1 MESMYKSEYHRRVC
15 VGLIRFMLLFISG
28 VGWSQIPTCGPN
40 QMLTGYFVGAGSAAI
55 NSGTVTPSASN
66 AQGAPDGLFSVM
78 AATSVM
84 TLDMGAIRAAGT
96 SLNITYK
103 SADANAPLWVWIAT
117 TSGGTY
123 TNITQLAA
131 TTTTTTKT
139 ILLPLD
145 AQFVRLES
153 KATSYS
159 IDAITYP
166 IYKCVN
172 SPAPTCSSG
181 QTLVSYPTGA
191 PLVTF
196 TGAVTNSSNAQ
207 GVPDG
212 SYVTLSNGTTL
223 TMDFGSTVVAGN
235 TLSFAYYSQ
244 YGSGTATPMQL
255 WIGTSTS
262 ALTNVGTVTPSTTA
276 ATFDFVLPLDARYV
290 QLIPIG
296 SNGTYYIDAAT
307 YLKYACVTPP
317 NTACSS
323 GQQSVF
329 YNQGLQGVADKTSS
343 VTNETNVSGAVDGKL
358 AGMPVNTYLTADF
371 GDLINA
377 GQSVTVTYN
386 SNNSTAPLQV
396 WTSTNATGTF
406 TYIGSLPASTSITSA
421 TLQLPLGMQYV
432 KLVTPPVTTYNVDAI
447 TYPIYSCVAIP
458 STTCSPGQVSVTNQ
472 KGVLS
477 TNTINGSVT
486 NTSGIRGLPDGQMT
500 TIGSSAGAM
509 ASFTFDMGNVITA
522 GNQLSIIY
530 SSTTTTNPLQVWVAT
545 TINGGYTNI
554 AQLPGSTTLTT
565 QSIVLPVDARF
576 IMLQTM
582 GSIYNVDAVTQT
594 IYSCVVNL
602 AACSSGQLS
611 VSYPAASVSASS
623 SGTGTVTN
631 PSNAAGPPDGSYA
644 ILAANASVTLD
655 MGIAVAAANSLTFTY
670 FPSGASTPMLVE
682 VASDIGGPYTSLA
695 SLPSG
700 TGWSTE
706 TIVLPIGAQYVKVTN
721 PTGAPT
727 NAWLDAVTYNIYAC
741 YTPSVTICSA
751 GKQSVGYFEGAT
763 TFLSSSGGTITGSSN
778 ITQVPDGAFTGI
790 PAGAS
795 VNIGMGSSLPT
806 GTELTI
812 TYYSGSGTGPLQLW
826 AQPTAGGS
834 YVYIGTFSSSTAVT
848 TSNITLPFAA
858 QNLQLKAASTTTAY
872 NVDAVTYQKT
882 VCVTPPNTKCVSGK
896 ISLMYYQG
904 AQGLSSASPT
914 VTNSTGI
921 SGTVDGSFAALP
933 TNTSLVADMG
943 NVITA
948 GTPLFVTYN
957 STSTTAPLQVLVAT
971 DVSGTF
977 TNIAQLPASGTT
989 QTLQFTL
996 PLDAQFIQFKTTG
1009 SAYNVDAVTFPIYTC
1024 VTKITNSCSSGQVA
1038 VSYPQGVQVVGATSG
1053 TATTP
1058 VTNTT
1063 NVKGVADGL
1072 LMSMTANST
1081 VKLDMGA
1088 IITAGNTLTF
1098 TYNAGSSAAPLQ
1110 VLVAETS
1117 SGTYTNIAQ
1126 LPGSTSMQTITL
1138 ALPLNARFVQLQ
1150 TTSVAYNIDAITQTI
1165 NSCVNSPITSCPT
1178 GKTSASYL
1186 GGVVQ
1191 TPTQTAGITNG
1202 VNVKGV
1208 EDGTVTTMAASSSME
1223 LDLGSAIPAGTTLTL
1238 RYYSSAASALPLKVS
1253 VSASSGTGYLQLNS
1267 VASTSSATLQS
1278 TTFTLP
1284 VASRYV
1290 NLETSASSTY
1300 YIDALTY
1307 PIYTCVTPPSTNC
1320 ASNQLSVSYQVGAEG
1335 IYEVSSTTLVTNEM
1349 NIPGTPDGNTAG
1361 LAANSYVT
1369 ISMGNVI
1376 TGGNTFLI
1384 TYKSAN
1390 TSAPL
1395 QVLVATNPTGPYT
1408 NIAQLPG
1415 STSMTTVP
1423 LMLPVDGQYVKLQTT
1438 GTAYSIDAVTV
1449 TNYNCVNDPTNICGI
1464 GTTVA
1469 SYNRGAT
1476 TASGTPQNVTGPS
1489 SVTGVPDGAYAV
1501 LAANGVLIVDLGTVI
1516 AAGTTISVNYKSGDL
1531 VAPMQVSVAT
1541 TLSGGYT
1548 NIGQMPA
1555 STSVVTNMLTLPVD
1569 GRYVKL
1575 ETKATAFSVDAVM
1588 RPVYTCIVVEST
1600 SGIVYL
1606 DGNVNGIKNSTE
1618 QGVGGVTVKAYNASG
1633 ALVGT
1638 TTTSYGNTTLNVPAG
1653 YYSFSNLTTGA
1664 PYRLEF
1670 VNLPTPY
1677 VEGIYGTNNGTSVQF
1692 VLGGTQTNDFGV
1704 YVPSTLCSVQSDSRL
1719 IFSTGTYDGATAV
1732 GSWSYLDRN
1741 VIGAATATTTITSDI
1756 SPTKVGVPLGIS
1768 SQRPNNL
1775 VYMSPISTNLSSVFP
1790 QAPDGS
1796 SAIYVANYNGLN
1808 GMQQYQGTKLL
1819 VKLSTLGINVGP
1831 TNTSVGGNPF
1841 GVQGLGGLDF
1851 SESGDTMYL
1860 VNMYHGSLVGV
1871 NVSEVDYNNL
1881 PGSAP
1886 TSAWEITPPVSLS
1899 NCSNGVYRPTALKQY
1914 GGKLYMGGVCDA
1926 SVSGNVTDLKGV
1938 VLVYDPN
1945 SSTWGRALSYPINFC
1960 GGGRPMDATSGSLL
1974 YFCPTSWKT
1983 YSGGNTSGDAYM
1995 QPVMMDLAFADNGVM
2010 VIGTTNRLVY
2020 GSGSSNFQTGYI
2032 LGAWPNGNGTY
2043 TLENAGKLGPLTTQ
2057 VPPDYKIAT
2066 SGPTGP
2072 GNDWFFAQRTVD
2084 NIRESTRFLYNGGLY
2099 IKPGTGELVFGSV
2112 DPVLTT
2118 SAGASYI
2125 STLTGAP
2132 LYGAQLFKGQKLSR
2146 ISGVQESCD
2155 AVPPMEIGG
2164 RAWRDSDKDGIQDA
2178 GEPALVGV
2186 TVELRDAS
2194 GGLVA
2199 TAVTDGNG
2207 NYIFS
2212 NQEGMS
2218 NTASKQYGLPLTQL
2232 TPYKLVITTL
2242 GTNSSVSGLTLAD
2255 LSPALGETA
2264 SSTNT
2269 GATIANNDGFLVSG
2283 LPTISIKTGAD
2294 GQVNHTYDFG
2304 FGIVGFPPV
2313 ATNDIATTPQGKPV
2327 SGNVLTNDYDPEG
2340 GPLVVT
2346 TTPISNPTKGTV
2358 VLNPNGTYTYTPTPT
2373 ATGEDT
2379 FCYEITDNQGLKD
2392 TACVV
2397 IDIIPTLTVENNPP
2411 VAVDDNVQTPL
2422 NTPVKIVVKANDS
2435 DPEGQP
2441 LGQPVKITEPTHGT
2455 AVVNGDGTV
2464 TYTPNTGFTGTDTF
2478 KYSICDNGVPSLC
2491 DTATV
2496 TILVVTAVAGNQPP
2510 VAVDDATL
2518 TLVNTPV
2525 SNTAAT
2531 NDYDPDNNTPL
2542 TFAKVTNPSH
2552 GTVTMNSD
2560 GTYTYTPTTDYIGND
2575 SFTYRVCDSGSP
2587 SKCDTATV
2595 TISILDGPLV
2605 KLQVKVLLQG
2615 ALFGTTGGLMRDDLR
2630 TGGYLPLLEPYAALN
2645 TALGSNR
2652 YKAVNSG
2659 GETTTTGVLAA
2670 NAGTGDAIV
2679 DWVFVELRD
2688 KAAPTQVVRTFSGLV
2703 QRDGDVVTATDGTSA
2718 LTFKSTFGS
2727 SYFVSVKHRNHLG
2740 TMTSAAIA
2748 MKTAGTLV
2756 DFTTMDSTLL
2766 WNRTTVGTDNYDGLE
2781 QNKTVLPGK
2790 NALWA
2795 GNAVADTKLKYDGSG
2810 TDLAKILNEILVD
2823 FGATTYNYNNGF
2835 GYMQGDINM
2844 DGKVKYAGSANDVI
2858 YIQNN
2863 VLLYRL
2869 NTGKLYNYNNM
2880 LEQLP

>member
-1 MESMYKSEYHRRVC
+1 MESMYKSEYYRRVC
-15 VGLIRFMLLFISG
+15 VGVIRFMLLFISG

-40 QMLTGYFVGAGSAAI
+40 QMLTGYFVGASSAAV
-55 NSGTVTPSASN
+55 NSGTVTPSASS
-66 AQGAPDGLFSVM
+66 AQGASDGLFSVM

-84 TLDMGAIRAAGT
+84 TLDMGTIRAAGT

-103 SADANAPLWVWIAT
+103 SADVNAPLWVWVAT

-123 TNITQLAA
+123 TNIAQLAA

-145 AQFVRLES
+145 AQFVKLES

-159 IDAITYP
+159 IDAVTYP

-181 QTLVSYPTGA
+181 QTLVSYPAGA
-191 PLVTF
+191 SLVTF
-196 TGAVTNSSNAQ
+196 TGAVTSSSNAQ

-223 TMDFGSTVVAGN
+223 TMDFGNTVVAGN

-244 YGSGTATPMQL
+244 YGSGTAPPMQL

-262 ALTNVGTVTPSTTA
+262 ALINVGTVTPSTTA

-290 QLIPIG
+290 QLVPI
-296 SNGTYYIDAAT
+296 SANGTYYIDAAT
-307 YLKYACVTPP
+307 YLKYACVTLPS
-317 NTACSS
+317 TACTS
-323 GQQSVF
+323 GKQSVF
-329 YNQGLQGVADKTSS
+329 YNQGLQGVTDKTPS
-343 VTNETNVSGAVDGKL
+343 VTNETNISGVIDGKL
-358 AGMPVNTYLTADF
+358 AGMPVSTYLTTDF
-371 GDLINA
+371 GDLVNA

-386 SNNSTAPLQV
+386 SNNATAPLQV
-396 WTSTNATGTF
+396 WTAVDATGAF
-406 TYIGSLPASTSITSA
+406 TYIGSLPASTSTTSA
-421 TLQLPLGMQYV
+421 TLALPLGMQYV
-432 KLVTPPVTTYNVDAI
+432 KLVAPPVTSYNVDAI
-447 TYPIYSCVAIP
+447 TYPIYSCVDIP
-458 STTCSPGQVSVTNQ
+458 STTCAPGQVSVTNQ

-522 GNQLSIIY
+522 GNQLSVIY

-554 AQLPGSTTLTT
+554 AQLPGSTSLTT

-611 VSYPAASVSASS
+611 VSYPSGSVSASS
-623 SGTGTVTN
+623 TGTGTVTN
-631 PSNAAGPPDGSYA
+631 PSNAVGPPDGSYA
-644 ILAANASVTLD
+644 VLAANASVTLD

-682 VASDIGGPYTSLA
+682 VASAIGGPYTSLV

-700 TGWSTE
+700 TGWNTE

-727 NAWLDAVTYNIYAC
+727 NAWLDAVTYNVYAC
-741 YTPSVTICSA
+741 YTPSITVCSA
-751 GKQSVGYFEGAT
+751 GKQSVSYFDGAT
-763 TFLSSSGGTITGSSN
+763 TFQGSSGGTITNSSS
-778 ITQVPDGAFTGI
+778 ITQVTDGAFTGI

-795 VNIGMGSSLPT
+795 VNIGMGSSLPA
-806 GTELTI
+806 GTELSVS
-812 TYYSGSGTGPLQLW
+812 YYSGSGTGPLQLW
-826 AQPTAGGS
+826 AQPTAGGG
-834 YVYIGTFSSSTAVT
+834 YVYIGAFSSSTAVT
-848 TSNITLPFAA
+848 TSDITLPFAA
-858 QNLQLKAASTTTAY
+858 QNLQLRAASTTTAY
-872 NVDAVTYQKT
+872 NVDAIMYQKT
-882 VCVTPPNTKCVSGK
+882 VCVTPPNTKCVTGK
-896 ISLMYYQG
+896 ISLMYEQG
-904 AQGLSSASPT
+904 AQGVSSASAT
-914 VTNSTGI
+914 VTNSPDI
-921 SGTVDGSFAALP
+921 SGNVDGAFTGLP
-933 TNTSLVADMG
+933 VNTSLVADMG
-943 NVITA
+943 NIITA

-957 STSTTAPLQVLVAT
+957 STSTTAPLQVLIAT
-971 DVSGTF
+971 DASGTF
-977 TNIAQLPASGTT
+977 TNVAQLPASGTT

-1024 VTKITNSCSSGQVA
+1024 VTKITNSCAAGQVA

-1058 VTNTT
+1058 VTNTS
-1063 NVKGVADGL
+1063 NVKGAADGL

-1117 SGTYTNIAQ
+1117 TGTYTNIAQ
-1126 LPGSTSMQTITL
+1126 LLGSTSMQTITL

-1165 NSCVNSPITSCPT
+1165 SSCVNSPITSCPT

-1186 GGVVQ
+1186 GGVSQ
-1191 TPTQTAGITNG
+1191 TPTQTTGITNG

-1208 EDGTVTTMAASSSME
+1208 EDGTVTTMAPSSSME
-1223 LDLGSAIPAGTTLTL
+1223 LDLGSTIPAGTTLTL

-1267 VASTSSATLQS
+1267 VASTSTAALQS

-1307 PIYTCVTPPSTNC
+1307 PVYTCVTPPSTNC

-1349 NIPGTPDGNTAG
+1349 NIPGTPDGNTAS
-1361 LAANSYVT
+1361 LAANAYVT
-1369 ISMGNVI
+1369 VSMGNII

-1384 TYKSAN
+1384 TYKSTN

-1395 QVLVATNPTGPYT
+1395 QVLVATNPTGPYI

-1438 GTAYSIDAVTV
+1438 GTAYSVDAITV

-1464 GTTVA
+1464 GTTVT

-1476 TASGTPQNVTGPS
+1476 TASGTPQNVTGAPF
-1489 SVTGVPDGAYAV
+1489 VTGVPDGAYAV

-1531 VAPMQVSVAT
+1531 VAPMQVSAAT
-1541 TLSGGYT
+1541 TLNGGYT

-1618 QGVGGVTVKAYNASG
+1618 QGVGGITVKAYNASG

-1638 TTTSYGNTTLNVPAG
+1638 TTTSYGNTALNVPAG

-1692 VLGGTQTNDFGV
+1692 ALGGTQTNHFGV
-1704 YVPSTLCSVQSDSRL
+1704 YVPSTVCSISNDNPRMV
-1719 IFSTGTYDGATAV
+1719 FGTGLYSGNTSV
-1732 GSWSYLDRN
+1732 GSWNYLDRAPVTYGSAN
-1741 VIGAATATTTITSDI
+1741 GAGTSKSYDI
-1756 SPTKVGVPLGIS
+1756 SSTTVGIPLGIA
-1768 SQRPNNL
+1768 SQRPNNWI
-1775 VYMSPISTNLSSVFP
+1775 YMSTMSTNLTSVFP
-1790 QAPDGS
+1790 LAPAGS
-1796 SAIYVANYNGLN
+1796 SAIYIANYNSPN
-1808 GMQQYQGTKLL
+1808 GTQSYQGAKLL
-1819 VKLSTLGINVGP
+1819 VKLSELGINVGS
-1831 TNTSVGGNPF
+1831 TSTSLGGNPF
-1841 GVQGLGGLDF
+1841 GVQGLGGLTF
-1851 SESGDTMYL
+1851 AESGDTLYT
-1860 VNMYHGSLVGV
+1860 VNMYNGKLVQV
-1871 NVSEVDYNNL
+1871 DVSGVDYNNL
-1881 PGSAP
+1881 PATKP
-1886 TSAWEITPPVSLS
+1886 TSGSEIAPPSSLS
-1899 NCSNGVYRPTALKQY
+1899 NCSGGVYRPTTVSQF
-1914 GGKLYMGGVCDA
+1914 GGNIYMGGVCDA
-1926 SVSGNVTDLKGV
+1926 SISKNNADLKGV
-1938 VLVYDPN
+1938 VLEYNPN
-1945 SSTWGRALSYPINFC
+1945 TQTWSTALSYPINFT
-1960 GGGRPMDATSGSLL
+1960 GGGGASTSPCGTQPYNWADASSTGL
-1974 YFCPTSWKT
+1974 
-1983 YSGGNTSGDAYM
+1983 
-1995 QPVMMDLAFADNGVM
+1995 QPVMLDLAFADNGMM
-2010 VIGTTNRLVY
+2010 VIGITDRHVY
-2020 GSGSSNFQTGYI
+2020 GAATSASQTGYVI
-2032 LGAWPNGNGTY
+2032 GAWKNANGTY
-2043 TLENAGKLGPLTTQ
+2043 TLENQRKLGPLQ
-2057 VPPDYKIAT
+2057 GQP
-2066 SGPTGP
+2066 SGTACSTDGP
-2072 GNDWFFAQRTVD
+2072 GGGGWFFQQNATAGHPYQ
-2084 NIRESTRFLYNGGLY
+2084 FNGGLY
-2099 IKPGTGELVFGSV
+2099 IKTGTNNVV
-2112 DPVLTT
+2112 
-2118 SAGASYI
+2118 AGYTDAGDAYSIGAVYLNL
-2125 STLTGAP
+2125 STGVSEFANTL
-2132 LYGAQLFKGQKLSR
+2132 LSGQKIAR
-2146 ISGVQESCD
+2146 ITGTDQVCD

-2178 GEPALVGV
+2178 GESALVGV
-2186 TVELRDAS
+2186 MVELRDAS

-2199 TAVTDGNG
+2199 TAITDGNG

-2212 NQEGMS
+2212 NQEGMV
-2218 NTASKQYGLPLTQL
+2218 NTASKKYGLPLTQL

-2242 GTNSSVSGLTLAD
+2242 GTNSSVSGLALAD
-2255 LSPALGETA
+2255 LSPAPGETA
-2264 SSTNT
+2264 STTNT
-2269 GATIANNDGFLVSG
+2269 GSTIANNDGFLVSG
-2283 LPTISIKTGAD
+2283 LPTISIKTGVD

-2304 FGIVGFPPV
+2304 FGIIGLPPI

-2346 TTPISNPTKGTV
+2346 TTPVSNPTKGTV

-2441 LGQPVKITEPTHGT
+2441 LGQPAKITEPTHGT
-2455 AVVNGDGTV
+2455 AIVNGDGTI

-2478 KYSICDNGVPSLC
+2478 KYSICDTGVPSLC

-2496 TILVVTAVAGNQPP
+2496 TILVVTSVAGNQPP
-2510 VAVDDATL
+2510 VAVDDATI

-2575 SFTYRVCDSGSP
+2575 SFTYKVCDSGSP

-2595 TISILDGPLV
+2595 TIAILDGPIV
-2605 KLQVKVLLQG
+2605 KLQVRVLLQG

-2645 TALGSNR
+2645 TALGNNR

-2659 GETTTTGVLAA
+2659 GETTSTGVLAA
-2670 NAGTGDAIV
+2670 NAGTSNAIV

-2688 KAAPTQVVRTFSGLV
+2688 KTAPTQVVRTFSGLV
-2703 QRDGDVVTATDGTSA
+2703 QRDGDVVVAADGTSA

-2740 TMTSAAIA
+2740 TMTAAAIA

-2766 WNRTTVGTDNYDGLE
+2766 WNRPTVGTDNYDGLE
-2781 QNKTVLPGK
+2781 QNKTILPGK

-2795 GNAVADTKLKYDGSG
+2795 GNAVADNKLKYDGAG